1 MEETNPQSQAHVH
14 PQSQDYAQAH
24 VHPQSQD
31 YAQAHVHPQSQDYA
45 QAHSNVHPQ
54 SQIKPKSRDDKLELL
69 KEPCPPFSL
78 FGQFYI
84 GYCIDVYDGDTCTV
98 NIHSI
103 TGNNQWK
110 IRMLGYDSPERKTKN
125 ANEKKYALA
134 AREMLMELIYKKY
147 VVIECGEWDKY
158 GRLLGTVFIKP
169 IQSDNNVITTQSCV
183 ESDCQCHDVLL
194 NVNRWMLENT
204 PCIPYDGGTK
214 VEIIYNNNNY
224 HPSFLKHFNDI

>member
-1 MEETNPQSQAHVH
+1 MGQNQCWRCCMEETNPQSQAQSHAQS
-14 PQSQDYAQAH
+14 QSQDYAQS
-24 VHPQSQD
+24 QSQS
-31 YAQAHVHPQSQDYA
+31 HP
-45 QAHSNVHPQ
+45 
-54 SQIKPKSRDDKLELL
+54 QIKPKSRDDKLELL

-78 FGQFYI
+78 CGQFYI

-158 GRLLGTVFIKP
+158 GRLLGTIFIKP
-169 IQSDNNVITTQSCV
+169 IQSDNNIITTQSCI
-183 ESDCQCHDVLL
+183 ESDCQFHDALL

-214 VEIIYNNNNY
+214 VEIIYNNNDY
-224 HPSFLKHFNDI
+224 HPSFLKHLNDI